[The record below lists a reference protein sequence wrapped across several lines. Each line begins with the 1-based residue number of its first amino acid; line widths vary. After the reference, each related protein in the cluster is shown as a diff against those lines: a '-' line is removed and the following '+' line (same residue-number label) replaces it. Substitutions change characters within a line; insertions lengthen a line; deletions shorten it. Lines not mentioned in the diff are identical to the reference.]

1 MSASTQT
8 LTHAAVK
15 TGGMTVK
22 RIVPLALISLLLW
35 LAINSGVDTL
45 WNLRLAYFAIY
56 ATALVG
62 MVILV
67 GMSGQVSLGQGAF
80 MAVGGYTFAV
90 AVING
95 IHPAIATVL
104 AAIAGILLGLLI
116 GAVAARLTG
125 PYLAG
130 VTLALAA
137 GLPALANRFPD
148 TLGGDPGLILDGGYP
163 PEALGLE
170 FPFERWQAWIAGII
184 AILTICIAW
193 LIADSAIGRRI
204 RAVRDHEAAAQLA
217 GINAGRT
224 KVLAFT
230 VSAAC
235 AALAGAA
242 FAQVLGLV
250 APGAFGIG
258 LSLSLLVGVIIGG
271 RHSMWGALLGAG
283 VLVTLPEL
291 TTSVSERIG
300 IATEQSPTVATLVY
314 GALLLGAVAFFPNG
328 LSAARIRR

>member
-1 MSASTQT
+1 MSATQT
-8 LTHAAVK
+8 LNHAK
-15 TGGMTVK
+15 TASSGMSVK
-22 RIVPLALISLLLW
+22 RIVPLALVALVLW
-35 LAINSGVDTL
+35 LAINSGVDSL

-95 IHPAIATVL
+95 LHPAIATVL
-104 AAIAGILLGLLI
+104 AAISGILLGLLI

-148 TLGGDPGLILDGGYP
+148 TLGGDPGLILEGGYP
-163 PEALGLE
+163 PLALGLE
-170 FPFERWQAWIAGII
+170 FPYERWQAWIAGLI
-184 AILTICIAW
+184 AVITISAAW
-193 LIADSAIGRRI
+193 IIADSAIGRRI
-204 RAVRDHEAAAQLA
+204 RAVRDHEAAAQLS
-217 GINAGRT
+217 GISAGRT

-283 VLVTLPEL
+283 VLVTLPEV
-291 TTSVSERIG
+291 TTAVSERIG

-314 GALLLGAVAFFPNG
+314 GALLLAAVAFFPNG

>member
-1 MSASTQT
+1 
-8 LTHAAVK
+8 
-15 TGGMTVK
+15 
-22 RIVPLALISLLLW
+22 
-35 LAINSGVDTL
+35 
-45 WNLRLAYFAIY
+45 
-56 ATALVG
+56 
-62 MVILV
+62 
-67 GMSGQVSLGQGAF
+67 VSLGQGAF